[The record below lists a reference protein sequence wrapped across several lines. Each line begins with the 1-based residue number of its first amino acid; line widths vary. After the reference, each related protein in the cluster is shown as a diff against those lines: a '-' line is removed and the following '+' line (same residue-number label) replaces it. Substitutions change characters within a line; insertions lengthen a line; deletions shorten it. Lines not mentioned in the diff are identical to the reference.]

1 MTKTYANEKGA
12 KAAIRKAKARTSVT
26 IEAVT
31 YPVVEGR
38 VVPTITVTGAPDG
51 ALDGF
56 EVVVE
61 KPARAKKGSVV
72 NFAPHK
78 DGLVEKV
85 RPNTKQAAIVEAL
98 REGATLVDLRSVCV
112 RRDGTGSW
120 PDSTIISALYHDVKK
135 KGYGIRTEAG
145 DDAEAHR
152 YFLIEPETTAE
163 VEAAA

>member
-1 MTKTYANEKGA
+1 MTKTYANEKSA
-12 KAAIRKAKARTSVT
+12 KAAIRKVKARTNMT

-31 YPVVEGR
+31 YPVVDGR
-38 VVPTITVTGAPDG
+38 VVPTITVTGSPDG

-61 KPARAKKGSVV
+61 KPARTKKGAVV
-72 NFAPHK
+72 NFPPHK
-78 DGLVEKV
+78 DGLVERV

-98 REGATLVDLRSVCV
+98 REGATLADLRTVCV
-112 RRDGTGSW
+112 RRDGSGSW
-120 PDSTIISALYHDVKK
+120 PDGTIISALYYDIKK

-152 YFLIEPETTAE
+152 YFLVEPPASHP
-163 VEAAA
+163 A